1 MRYQGVAYVTGA
13 AGGIGR
19 AIALRFSKEGGT
31 VAVVD
36 IDEGGGEQTCTLIEE
51 AGGKAMFLRTDITI
65 PDSVRESVRQ
75 AHSAFGRIDALVN
88 NAGTN
93 YRGFIEETSEE
104 DWDRMMNVN
113 ARGSFLA
120 SREIVPIMKRQR
132 SGSIVNISSIAG
144 LVGLKERVA
153 YTASKGAILAM
164 TRALAIDLALE
175 GIRVNCICPGST
187 ATAQA
192 IRVVRNDADRVELA
206 QRQALGRLGE
216 PDEIASAV
224 VYLCLPE
231 ASFITGAVIPVDGGM
246 TAR

>member
-1 MRYQGVAYVTGA
+1 MRYEGVAFVTGA

-36 IDEGGGEQTCTLIEE
+36 IDEVGGEQTRALIEE
-51 AGGKAMFLRTDITI
+51 AGGKAVFLSTDITS
-65 PDSVRESVRQ
+65 PNSVRESVRR
-75 AHSAFGRIDALVN
+75 AYEAFGRIDALVN
-88 NAGTN
+88 NAGIN
-93 YRGFIEETSEE
+93 CRGFIEETSEE
-104 DWDRMMNVN
+104 DWDRMMDVN
-113 ARGSFLA
+113 AKGAFLV

-144 LVGLKERVA
+144 LVGLKERAA
-153 YTASKGAILAM
+153 YCASKGAILAM
-164 TRALAIDLALE
+164 TRALAVDLASE
-175 GIRVNCICPGST
+175 GIRVNCVCPGTT
-187 ATAQA
+187 ATAQVT
-192 IRVVRNDADRVELA
+192 RVVRNDADLVELA

>member
-1 MRYQGVAYVTGA
+1 
-13 AGGIGR
+13 
-19 AIALRFSKEGGT
+19 
-31 VAVVD
+31 
-36 IDEGGGEQTCTLIEE
+36 
-51 AGGKAMFLRTDITI
+51 
-65 PDSVRESVRQ
+65 
-75 AHSAFGRIDALVN
+75 
-88 NAGTN
+88 
-93 YRGFIEETSEE
+93 
-104 DWDRMMNVN
+104 
-113 ARGSFLA
+113 
-120 SREIVPIMKRQR
+120 MKHQR

-153 YTASKGAILAM
+153 YCASKGAILAM
-164 TRALAIDLALE
+164 TRALAVDLALD
-175 GIRVNCICPGST
+175 GIRVNCVCPGTT
-187 ATAQA
+187 ATAQM